1 MVIQSTPDLIEKL
14 RQLDILSPV
23 DPDAVSRW
31 RPAPRLPSLHGK
43 TGGFLGNRKANAEV
57 LLLNI
62 KELMD
67 RQFELQDC
75 LMVDKFI
82 YSRPAAEGVI
92 NSLAD
97 RCDFVVTAIAD

>member
-1 MVIQSTPDLIEKL
+1 MVAQSTTDLIEKL

-23 DPDAVSRW
+23 DPEAVSKW
-31 RPAPRLPSLHGK
+31 RPAPRLSSLYGK

-57 LLLNI
+57 LLLSI

-67 RQFELQDC
+67 RQFELQDS
-75 LMVDKFI
+75 LVVDKFI
-82 YSRPAAEGVI
+82 YSRPAAEEVI

>member
-1 MVIQSTPDLIEKL
+1 MVVQSTTDLSEKL

-23 DPDAVSRW
+23 DPEAVSRW
-31 RPAPRLPSLHGK
+31 RRAPRLSSLHGK

-57 LLLNI
+57 LLSSI

-67 RQFELQDC
+67 RQFELQDS
-75 LMVDKFI
+75 LVIDKFI
-82 YSRPAAEGVI
+82 YSMPAAEDVI
-92 NSLAD
+92 NTLAD